1 MATFPQFSTCW
12 PKQNPK
18 FPSVSCFCE
27 YILALNCRQPKLIE
41 VMNLLPKWFL
51 GCAYNLLFIFLC
63 SVAKWYPTL
72 CDPIDFSMIG
82 FPVFTISC
90 SLLKFMSIGL
100 MMPAISSSV
109 TPFSSCPQSFLGSG
123 WFPVC
128 QLFIRWSKYWSFSI
142 TPSNKYSGLI
152 SFRIDWFDLF
162 AVQGTLKSLLQHHS
176 LKASFLQF
184 SAFFVVQFSH
194 LYMTTGKAMDLTIW
208 TFCWQRDVSTF

>member
-12 PKQNPK
+12 PKQHPK

-90 SLLKFMSIGL
+90 SLLKFMSIESWCH
-100 MMPAISSSV
+100 PTVSSSV
-109 TPFSSCPQSFLGSG
+109 APFSSCPQSFPAPGAFPMSQLLSSQGQSIGASALASVLPMNTQG
-123 WFPVC
+123 WFP
-128 QLFIRWSKYWSFSI
+128 LGL
-142 TPSNKYSGLI
+142 TGLI
-152 SFRIDWFDLF
+152 SLQCKGLSRVFSSTTVRKYQFF
-162 AVQGTLKSLLQHHS
+162 GTSLS
-176 LKASFLQF
+176 
-184 SAFFVVQFSH
+184 
-194 LYMTTGKAMDLTIW
+194 
-208 TFCWQRDVSTF
+208 